1 MSDDKTQM
9 TKADVSELI
18 GGYMRE
24 VRDIDYYLMNRLMSI
39 VKITSMGTFDEEAQY
54 DLIKRL
60 GSVIDEVNLVVYK
73 ALSNDERRHT

>member
-1 MSDDKTQM
+1 
-9 TKADVSELI
+9 
-18 GGYMRE
+18 
-24 VRDIDYYLMNRLMSI
+24 MSI